1 MSVILD
7 ALRKLDREKS
17 SRRNGT
23 APIAVEI
30 LRPDLSR
37 PGKKIPVYLAAV
49 SLTAMAAAAITYVLV
64 SAPGFLSK
72 SSPPVPVSLPP
83 SSQQAT
89 PVPPSREPVRDAQGE
104 VSRVSPKIET
114 PTGRKPTETSSG
126 EKKTNRNVISEEANV
141 APANTKKTV
150 EHTPTGSAT
159 TPPSLKISAIVWYED
174 PSKRF
179 AMINGTITTEGSL
192 IEGVKVVEINPTA
205 VRFLHNGQYFEIPIS
220 K

>member
-64 SAPGFLSK
+64 SAPGSC
-72 SSPPVPVSLPP
+72 
-83 SSQQAT
+83 
-89 PVPPSREPVRDAQGE
+89 
-104 VSRVSPKIET
+104 
-114 PTGRKPTETSSG
+114 
-126 EKKTNRNVISEEANV
+126 RNHHR
-141 APANTKKTV
+141 PY
-150 EHTPTGSAT
+150 P
-159 TPPSLKISAIVWYED
+159 
-174 PSKRF
+174 
-179 AMINGTITTEGSL
+179 
-192 IEGVKVVEINPTA
+192 
-205 VRFLHNGQYFEIPIS
+205 
-220 K
+220 